1 MLRELEVWS
10 VGVRK
15 ELHLTWEVWSE
26 SVVTAQ
32 LATQPSL
39 SNGRLT
45 RSSFLPV
52 PLRTLSWSHWICKL
66 LSIGCPFSQYL
77 FYQYMGG
84 ERSSLLL
91 VSSLVS
97 FFKVLNFSLK
107 RSFTYLVRLLKCIF
121 QAVVNGFFFS
131 SMCLSHCVVQLPKD
145 LGILCEARFIY
156 AQLCSEP
163 EVHTPC
169 CLSTGLHP
177 RILPVIPCYFLSMT
191 CES

>member
-1 MLRELEVWS
+1 MLRELEVRS
-10 VGVRK
+10 VRVRK
-15 ELHLTWEVWSE
+15 ELELTWEMWSE

-45 RSSFLPV
+45 CSCFLPV

-66 LSIGCPFSQYL
+66 LSIGWSFSQYL

-84 ERSSLLL
+84 ERSSLL

-121 QAVVNGFFFS
+121 QAVVDGGVSFSFFFLNVFVS
-131 SMCLSHCVVQLPKD
+131 
-145 LGILCEARFIY
+145 
-156 AQLCSEP
+156 LCSSIAKR
-163 EVHTPC
+163 
-169 CLSTGLHP
+169 LGYSLWG
-177 RILPVIPCYFLSMT
+177 
-191 CES
+191 

>member
-107 RSFTYLVRLLKCIF
+107 RSFTYMYVCVPFGCLVQVERPEGGIGHPETGVTWLWAIMRVLGTESRSFGRATSALKLVSHLSSPAPVSVIRCAFLEDLL
-121 QAVVNGFFFS
+121 
-131 SMCLSHCVVQLPKD
+131 
-145 LGILCEARFIY
+145 
-156 AQLCSEP
+156 
-163 EVHTPC
+163 
-169 CLSTGLHP
+169 
-177 RILPVIPCYFLSMT
+177 
-191 CES
+191 